1 MLRHVRDM
9 VSVLGEDLGV
19 REMRKH
25 LCWYTK
31 GLPEGAEFRDRV
43 NHLARFG
50 NVQKEIG
57 SYFAGLK
64 YDAETAHP
72 TSVPV

>member
-9 VSVLGEDLGV
+9 VSALGEDLGV

-31 GLPEGAEFRDRV
+31 GLSEGAEFRERV
-43 NHLARFG
+43 NHLARFED
-50 NVQKEIG
+50 VKREIG
-57 SYFAGLK
+57 NYFAGLK
-64 YDAETAHP
+64 NNAEAVLP
-72 TSVPV
+72 AAMPG